1 MSIAKKIKSISSR
14 NFDKIEATC
23 IYKAYGKEKEEMFRQ
38 LPLNKKMIILDNI
51 DIVKSNTEK
60 QEIIKYLSDFYGY
73 IITFTS
79 TSYEIAMLSET
90 ISKSEKLN

>member
-1 MSIAKKIKSISSR
+1 
-14 NFDKIEATC
+14 
-23 IYKAYGKEKEEMFRQ
+23 
-38 LPLNKKMIILDNI
+38 MIILDNI

-90 ISKSEKLN
+90 ISKSEKIELKHCVIKEFNNKQRNKLYKKWYMLSEGGDAIVDEDIDKK